1 MALAGE
7 SGVTY
12 RRRTE
17 EPETACCTLFREA
30 VSSDGLLSL
39 TTRKDHVGIA
49 GDIALILVAA
59 FLGGLV
65 AQRLGLPLMLGYIFA
80 GVLVGPNTKGPTVT
94 EIHDIELLAEIGVAL
109 LLFAIGLNFPLEEL
123 APVRRVALIG
133 TAIQMGLT
141 IAFGYGLGQL
151 LGFGW
156 HEAVWFG
163 ALLSVSSTVVVLKTL
178 SEQGFINTLSS
189 RVMVG
194 MLVAQD
200 LAVVPLIILL
210 PELTSIG
217 EGVSELGFAAVRAA
231 LFIAGMVLFGARVF
245 PWLMARIAALNSR
258 ELFLI
263 SVVAIG
269 LGVGYGT
276 YLFGLSFAFGAFV
289 AGMVLSRSD
298 YSHQALA
305 DISPLRDVFAMLFFV
320 SVGMLIDPAFLW
332 ERAGTIALVILLVFV
347 VKGSIFAGVTRTFGY
362 GNIVPFAAGL
372 GLFQV
377 GEFSFVIA
385 RQGVSADVL
394 SQETYSIAL
403 TTAAVTMSL
412 TPFTTRLAPV
422 LYGRWRERF
431 PRENLQTVN
440 LPEVGLSDHVV
451 IAGHGRV
458 GSFVARLL
466 QRLEK
471 PFVVVDLNPGR
482 FDEARA
488 WGFPAIF
495 GDAAADPVLE
505 AAGVG
510 KARLVIVTVPDPVGA
525 RLVVQ
530 RVRSLNPDVHVV
542 ARSASTEQLE
552 ELARLG
558 VYEAVQPEFEAGLEL
573 GRQALS
579 HLGVEAGEIQ
589 RFSDRVRRELY
600 APITDR
606 SADED
611 LLLQLRRTSQL
622 IDTEWVRLPA
632 DSAMAGKTIGD
643 LRIRSKTGASVV
655 SIVRGDVVLANPGPE
670 VAFESGDV
678 TGAVGTPEQR
688 AAFRALAQGEE

>member
-1 MALAGE
+1 M
-7 SGVTY
+7 
-12 RRRTE
+12 
-17 EPETACCTLFREA
+17 
-30 VSSDGLLSL
+30 
-39 TTRKDHVGIA
+39 GIA

-59 FLGGLV
+59 LLGGIV
-65 AQRLGLPLMLGYIFA
+65 ARRLGLPLILGYVLA
-80 GVLVGPNTKGPTVT
+80 GVLVGPHTGGPTVG
-94 EIHDIELLAEIGVAL
+94 EIEDIELLAEIGVAL
-109 LLFAIGLNFPLEEL
+109 LLFAIGLHFPLEEL

-133 TAIQMGLT
+133 TPIQMALT
-141 IAFGYGLGQL
+141 TAFGYGLGRL
-151 LGFGW
+151 LDLNW
-156 HEAVWFG
+156 TEAVWFG

-178 SEQGFINTLSS
+178 SEQGVINTLAS
-189 RVMVG
+189 RVTVG
-194 MLVAQD
+194 MLVVQD

-210 PELTSIG
+210 PALGNIG
-217 EGVSELGFAAVRAA
+217 EGLNKLGVAVLQAAV
-231 LFIAGMVLFGARVF
+231 FVAGMALFGARIF
-245 PWLMARIAALNSR
+245 PWLMARIASWNSR

-422 LYGRWRERF
+422 IYGRWRERF
-431 PRENLQTVN
+431 PREPLQTFN
-440 LPEVGLSDHVV
+440 LPEAGLRDHVV

-458 GSFVARLL
+458 G
-466 QRLEK
+466 
-471 PFVVVDLNPGR
+471 
-482 FDEARA
+482 
-488 WGFPAIF
+488 
-495 GDAAADPVLE
+495 
-505 AAGVG
+505 
-510 KARLVIVTVPDPVGA
+510 T
-525 RLVVQ
+525 
-530 RVRSLNPDVHVV
+530 
-542 ARSASTEQLE
+542 
-552 ELARLG
+552 
-558 VYEAVQPEFEAGLEL
+558 
-573 GRQALS
+573 
-579 HLGVEAGEIQ
+579 
-589 RFSDRVRRELY
+589 
-600 APITDR
+600 
-606 SADED
+606 
-611 LLLQLRRTSQL
+611 
-622 IDTEWVRLPA
+622 
-632 DSAMAGKTIGD
+632 
-643 LRIRSKTGASVV
+643 
-655 SIVRGDVVLANPGPE
+655 
-670 VAFESGDV
+670 
-678 TGAVGTPEQR
+678 
-688 AAFRALAQGEE
+688 